1 MRGTVH
7 PVHDVSLTPKAREVL
22 LADLELRLVSLE
34 DLYGGKLVAALDRQ
48 HPRDLFDVMQLFA
61 HEGIT
66 PGIRRAFVVYLA
78 SHNRPVH
85 EVLFPALRDVR
96 IEYERTFRG
105 MTMEPAD
112 LRDLLEA
119 REHLIREIQRG
130 LDEKER
136 KFLISLVY
144 ATPEW
149 DLLEIGHL
157 AKLPGVR
164 WKLHNL
170 ERLAKANPKKFAAQ
184 AEALETSLNKRGGA

>member
-119 REHLIREIQRG
+119 REHPIREIQRG

-170 ERLAKANPKKFAAQ
+170 ERLAKANPRKFAAQ
-184 AEALETSLNKRGGA
+184 AETLETSLNKRGGA